1 MALSAI
7 RKNPL
12 EPAQTRGNRQK
23 KANPEGLV
31 FPLLVAGRNM
41 NAATIPSFK
50 WRLAQRQV
58 PQKFKAAT
66 VSSSFFAIVEVL
78 RKS

>member
-1 MALSAI
+1 
-7 RKNPL
+7 
-12 EPAQTRGNRQK
+12 
-23 KANPEGLV
+23 
-31 FPLLVAGRNM
+31 M